1 MFVISKLKSMVRIEP
16 KHFSRPLP
24 EAISDVLN
32 AKLANKVVKDVGKYC
47 HMLNRLNL
55 MKLIENFNTMNF

>member
-47 HMLNRLNL
+47 HMLNL
-55 MKLIENFNTMNF
+55 MKLIKNFNTMNF